1 MKKLLL
7 ITILF
12 ILITNLSAH
21 NNHTSAQNN
30 YTPKDYPVH
39 DFGVKYLNHVYNQA
53 RTNAPYILETATHF
67 IYGGDVEIEKSNAY
81 AITNLG
87 TAIMGLHPE
96 MFNTIRTKSFYP
108 TPSIFGY
115 YRWNQEG
122 NKYVIRFKLQGF
134 ENRSTESNYVIKCI
148 EEWEAATEHKLDFI
162 QVTASRW
169 NELWERK
176 MRIILDYNKGIG
188 GGTSDGV
195 GAPLGYGVGNVR
207 TLRIGFKY
215 GTSGTIW
222 DAGHTIGPFPDAE
235 KKRIFCVTEVVTNCV
250 IDPLNAGGKAQFD
263 IVTNGD
269 WRDVQLSIGD
279 GFYEFCQSTRHELGH
294 GIGLKHEH
302 QRYDSGKY
310 VWKNWCA
317 VKNVRGR
324 DLTSNLENHDKNSS
338 TIVTSYDFKSIMHYT
353 TDTKGTCKGVD
364 HSIIS
369 KNCDNGHCN
378 PYYNLALT
386 KEFNSNIS
394 IQPKELPSEGYIPV
408 NYLLSDKDKQTI
420 RHLY

>member
-7 ITILF
+7 ITVLF
-12 ILITNLSAH
+12 ILTTKL
-21 NNHTSAQNN
+21 SAQNNYN

-67 IYGGDVEIEKSNAY
+67 IYGGDVYFEKSNAY

-87 TAIMGLHPE
+87 TAIMRLHPE

-108 TPSIFGY
+108 TPSLFGY

-122 NKYVIRFKLQGF
+122 NKYVIRYKLQGF
-134 ENRSTESNYVIKCI
+134 ENRATESNYVIKCI

-169 NELWERK
+169 NELWESK
-176 MRIILDYNKGIG
+176 MRIILDHDKHIGSGSADGIG
-188 GGTSDGV
+188 SPGGWGIF
-195 GAPLGYGVGNVR
+195 NVR
-207 TLRIGFKY
+207 TIRIGFKY
-215 GTSGTIW
+215 GTSGTPW
-222 DAGHTIGPFPDAE
+222 DAGLSIGPFPDAE

-269 WRDVQLSIGD
+269 WRDVQLPIGD
-279 GFYEFCQSTRHELGH
+279 GYLGFCQVTRHEIGH
-294 GIGLKHEH
+294 GIGLLHEH
-302 QRYDSGKY
+302 QRPNSDTY
-310 VWKNWCA
+310 VWKKWCA
-317 VKNVRGR
+317 ITNAHQGSEYV
-324 DLTSNLENHDKNSS
+324 NHTGSI
-338 TIVTSYDFKSIMHYT
+338 TTVTSYDFYSIMHYPT
-353 TDTKGTCKGVD
+353 QWGSCNDDPYTLMT
-364 HSIIS
+364 
-369 KNCDNGHCN
+369 KNCDNGYCN
-378 PYYNLALT
+378 PFYDLELT
-386 KEFNSNIS
+386 KAFNSNINIKS
-394 IQPKELPSEGYIPV
+394 SQLPKEGYIPI